1 MSRKLMAW
9 AGLGVFSCF
18 LFVANVSSQSIGGA
32 IVGQVKDGSG
42 AGVEAALVQIT
53 SAGTGR
59 TRVVSTTDD
68 GHFAAREIPPGTY
81 DITVLKGGFNSARR
95 TSVPVGVS
103 QVADV
108 AEITLA
114 VAPVGGETVEVK
126 EADVSPLETDS
137 PALSASFAQR
147 QIRELPLQNR
157 DVNGLALLAAGVSSA
172 RTFSFASTLVPF
184 ASSGS
189 RGRNN
194 NFIID
199 SVDNNEPLF
208 GGAATQFTNTDLFSE
223 FRIFT
228 GIYKAEYGRNSGSVV
243 NAVTASGTNSRHGT
257 AFWHAQ
263 RDAMN
268 AENNVEQFSGLSKPA
283 PYREDVIGGT
293 LGGPLKRDSTWFYAS
308 YQWDEIRSDLSSIYP
323 TVATL
328 PTLNGLNTLS
338 ALPLT
343 RTLEA
348 YLSDPTVST
357 LPIAGAPCV
366 NFITGLPAM
375 NPCTIS
381 GPPGSGIAVGGAP
394 VEFGS
399 YLVPEAG
406 LFQSRDHQASLRLDR
421 RLGPRDDLSGRY
433 LLDDL
438 LTPVKAGSTPIE
450 VGFFDPGLY
459 PTYGDSLAQRTQN
472 GGIFWTHTWP
482 RALHELR
489 ASFSRIAT
497 DSGSLNIGPQAR
509 ETLPATTVSDSFA
522 LQPTPDGTPAGTA
535 QLLSAFQAGGNLF
548 TMGRDTRPTEDHTTR
563 VQFQDNLSMSIGR
576 HSLKLGANFVRT
588 LSDLRSVPSDLGEY
602 FYSSS
607 SGPNPGQTISGFQN
621 FASNAPQFA
630 VETFPNLGGSG
641 GELLPLREFSQ
652 FYFFQDDI
660 RLTPRLTLSLG
671 LRYENFGQPINRVAE
686 LNPAFGAK
694 IARDNMDF
702 GPRIGFAG
710 ALGNHTVLR
719 GGYGMYYDPTVFN
732 VALLAWQSGPI
743 SPFVSGTPSNVYPQP
758 PFNPSDALRHVTD
771 CDSLTL
777 SGTSSGPTFV
787 DCSAQDTIARDLK
800 QPRTHNFSLGLQHE
814 FGADWVSEVNYVGTI
829 GTGLPQRRDLNP
841 RSGYAPCSAQ
851 PCTYLPRLDPAHGDI
866 FEVFNGAHSTYHAL
880 QASVTKRI
888 GKNGWLKG
896 LSFTSAYT
904 WSHWVDNASDI
915 FGPEVRRVRSFKF
928 LRKNAAPIEV
938 ITPFAQDFTNA
949 TSGERGDSSY
959 DRRHHVALS
968 FLWSL
973 PSPGGAARWYL
984 GGWEM
989 SGIFTAQTGTPF
1001 SPLNSFGACTDA
1013 NGDGILTNDRPSIG
1027 NPTAP
1032 VNRIALV
1039 ADPNCLSVV
1048 PGQFSPTGYVDSSG
1062 SPIDPAT
1069 AHFVQVPLGVNT
1081 GTAFSAGSQSFVAG
1095 NAGRNVLRGPGL
1107 TELDFAVHKN
1117 FRLTEGLTLQLRG
1130 EALDLLNSRNAGYA
1144 LGNPFIVDTLA
1155 APAIAFGT
1163 TSPSV
1168 TPARATGLVPE
1179 NSLDSFDSQT
1189 GQSLF
1194 LSRAFMNTSSR
1205 RLQTGLRL
1213 IF

>member
-1 MSRKLMAW
+1 MLRRLVAW
-9 AGLGVFSCF
+9 AGLGVFNF
-18 LFVANVSSQSIGGA
+18 LFAASISSQSIGGA
-32 IVGQVKDGSG
+32 IVGQVKDSSG
-42 AGVEAALVQIT
+42 VGVEAALVQIT

-59 TRVVSTTDD
+59 GRVVSTTKD
-68 GHFAAREIPPGTY
+68 GHFAAREIPPGAY
-81 DITVLKGGFNSARR
+81 DITVFKGGFNTAQR
-95 TSVPVGVS
+95 TGVPVSVS

-108 AEITLA
+108 AEITLE
-114 VAPVGGETVEVK
+114 VAPVGGETVGVK
-126 EADVSPLETDS
+126 EADVSLLQTES
-137 PALSASFAQR
+137 PALSSSFDQR

-157 DVNGLALLAAGVSSA
+157 DVNGLALLATGVSSA

-184 ASSGS
+184 AASGS

-208 GGAATQFTNTDLFSE
+208 GGAATQFTNTDLFTE
-223 FRIFT
+223 FRILT

-243 NAVTASGTNSRHGT
+243 NLVTDSGTNSWHGT
-257 AFWHAQ
+257 AFWYAQ

-268 AENNVEQFSGLSKPA
+268 ARNSVEQFSGLSQPA
-283 PYREDVIGGT
+283 PYREDVIGAT

-308 YQWDEIRSDLSSIYP
+308 YQWDEIRSDLSSMYP

-343 RTLEA
+343 RTLQA
-348 YLSDPTVST
+348 YLSDPTVGT
-357 LPIAGAPCV
+357 LPVASTPCV
-366 NFITGLPAM
+366 NFIAGLPAM

-381 GPPGSGIAVGGAP
+381 GSPGNGIVVGGVP

-406 LFQSRDHQASLRLDR
+406 LFQSRDHQASFRLDR
-421 RLGPRDDLSGRY
+421 RLGERDDLSGRY

-438 LTPVKAGSTPIE
+438 VTPLKAGSTPIE

-459 PTYGDSLAQRTQN
+459 PAFGDSLAQRTQN
-472 GGIFWTHTWP
+472 GGIFWTHSWP

-489 ASFSRIAT
+489 ASFSRIAS
-497 DSGSLNIGPQAR
+497 DSGSLNVSQQAR
-509 ETLPATTVSDSFA
+509 EVLPAATVSDSFA
-522 LQPTPDGTPAGTA
+522 LQPAPGGTA
-535 QLLSAFQAGGNLF
+535 AATAQFLSAFQAAGNLF
-548 TMGRDTRPTEDHTTR
+548 TVGRDTRPAEDNTTSI
-563 VQFQDNLSMSIGR
+563 QLQDNLAISVGR

-588 LSDLRSVPSDLGEY
+588 LSNLRSLPSDLGEY

-607 SGPNPGQTISGFQN
+607 TDPTGQPISGFQN
-621 FASNAPQFA
+621 FASNVPQFA
-630 VETFPNLGGSG
+630 IQTFPNLGGSG

-660 RLTPRLTLSLG
+660 RLTARLTVSLG
-671 LRYENFGQPINRVAE
+671 LRYENFGQPVNRIAD
-686 LNPAFGAK
+686 LNPAFGTK
-694 IARDNMDF
+694 IARDNLDF
-702 GPRIGFAG
+702 GPRIGFAR
-710 ALGNHTVLR
+710 AFGNHTVLR

-732 VALLAWQSGPI
+732 VGLLVWQSGPI

-758 PFNPSDALRHVTD
+758 PFNPSDAFRHVTD

-777 SGTSSGPTFV
+777 SGTQSGPTFV
-787 DCSAQDTIARDLK
+787 DCSARDSIARDLE

-814 FGADWVSEVNYVGTI
+814 FGTDWVSEINYVGTV

-841 RSGYAPCSAQ
+841 RTGYAPCSAQ
-851 PCTYLPRLDPAHGDI
+851 PCTYLPRLDPSHGDI
-866 FEVFNGAHSTYHAL
+866 FEVSNRAHSSYHSL
-880 QASVTKRI
+880 QASLTKRI
-888 GKNGWLKG
+888 GKSGWLRG
-896 LSFTSAYT
+896 LSVTSAYT
-904 WSHWVDNASDI
+904 WSHWIDNASDI

-938 ITPFAQDFTNA
+938 ITPFAEDFANTTN
-949 TSGERGDSSY
+949 GERGDSSY
-959 DRRHHVALS
+959 DRRHHIALS

-973 PSPGGAARWYL
+973 PSPGSGAIRSIL

-1032 VNRIALV
+1032 ANRIALV
-1039 ADPNCLSVV
+1039 ADPNCLSTV
-1048 PGQFSPTGYVDSSG
+1048 PGQFSPTGYIDSTG
-1062 SPIDPAT
+1062 NPIDPAT
-1069 AHFVQVPLGVNT
+1069 AHFVQVPLGAKT
-1081 GTAFSAGSQSFVAG
+1081 GTVVSVGSETFVAG
-1095 NAGRNVLRGPGL
+1095 NAGRNVLRGPGSR
-1107 TELDFAVHKN
+1107 ELDFSIHKN
-1117 FRLTEGLTLQLRG
+1117 IRVTEGMSLQFRG
-1130 EALDLLNSRNAGYA
+1130 EAFDLLNSRNAGYA
-1144 LGNPFIVDTLA
+1144 LGNPFIVDTQA

-1179 NSLDSFDSQT
+1179 NSLDSFDFRSSQ
-1189 GQSLF
+1189 SAF

-1205 RLQTGLRL
+1205 RLQAGLRL